1 MELLRSKLV
10 RILFVLCASV
20 MLVGSFSDSVYAGK
34 DDEKVE
40 DEDDDDDDD
49 EDDDDDDDEL
59 DAIKESIKQKEEEIK
74 KANEEKKS
82 LLSNLS
88 NIKGVVSGLQSQKK
102 DLEEYVVQ
110 LDANLADVEEKI
122 AELKKLI
129 SEKEDEI
136 LKTTKELE
144 EAEETEKEQ
153 YEAMK
158 NRVKFLYEKGSVY
171 YLELLVTSGSFGDF
185 VNKKE
190 YIEKMSAYDKKM
202 METYVANRELIEVC
216 KAELEAEEELLEEAK
231 AKVDEEQA
239 NLESLISAKEKEIN
253 KYAGDISTKQQ
264 AIAEYEADIAMQN
277 SVIQAL
283 EAALAEQRR
292 KLLDEGKED
301 LKYDGGMF
309 KWPCPNYTRISS
321 EYGTRMHPILGVEKF
336 HNGIDLAAPASSPI
350 LAAYDGE
357 VVDASYNSSMGNYVM
372 INHGGGLITIYM
384 HANALYVSK
393 GDIVVRGEKIAGVG
407 TTGRS
412 TGNHLHFGVRLN
424 GNYVSPWNYL
434 SK

>member
-1 MELLRSKLV
+1 MELLRSKLA
-10 RILFVLCASV
+10 RMLLILCASV
-20 MLVGSFSDSVYAGK
+20 MLVGSFSCSVYADK
-34 DDEKVE
+34 DDKEVE
-40 DEDDDDDDD
+40 EEEDDDDDDDDD
-49 EDDDDDDDEL
+49 EDDEEL
-59 DAIKESIKQKEEEIK
+59 DAIKESIKEKEEEIE
-74 KANEEKKS
+74 KANAEKKNLMSS
-82 LLSNLS
+82 LTNVK
-88 NIKGVVSGLQSQKK
+88 NVVSGLQSQKK
-102 DLEEYVVQ
+102 DLESYVTE
-110 LDANLADVEEKI
+110 LDANLKDVEEKI
-122 AELKKLI
+122 AELKTLI

-136 LKTTKELE
+136 LKTTKELK
-144 EAEETEKEQ
+144 EAEETEAEQ

-158 NRVKFLYEKGSVY
+158 NRVKFLYEKGSTY
-171 YLELLVTSGSFGDF
+171 YVELLFQSGSFGDF
-185 VNKKE
+185 VNRKE
-190 YIEKMSAYDKKM
+190 YIEKLSAYDKKM

-231 AKVDEEQA
+231 AKVDEEQE
-239 NLESLISAKEKEIN
+239 NLETLISAKEQEIN
-253 KYAGDISTKQQ
+253 KFAGDISTKQQ

-283 EAALAEQRR
+283 EAALEEQRK
-292 KLLDEGKED
+292 KLLEEGKED
-301 LKYDGGMF
+301 LAYDGGMF
-309 KWPCPNYTRISS
+309 KWPCPNYTRVSS
-321 EYGTRMHPILGVEKF
+321 DYGMRMHPTLGVEKF

-357 VVDASYNSSMGNYVM
+357 VIDAGYNSSMGNYIM

-393 GDIVVRGEKIAGVG
+393 GDLVVRGEKIAGVG

-424 GNYVSPWNYL
+424 GSYVSPWNYL